1 MTFIVLWEIDS
12 LKKALVYTAV
22 AVVLGLVLTLVLFA
36 MIAKIKSQDHYEI
49 PYMRSEQLEEFR
61 DPSADTVEYS
71 VSDLEILAFNIVIA
85 FVAYMLFKRKTSD
98 RDYLHRPFP
107 Y

>member
-1 MTFIVLWEIDS
+1 M
-12 LKKALVYTAV
+12 KKALVYTAV
-22 AVVLGLVLTLVLFA
+22 AVFLGLVLTLVLFA
-36 MIAKIKSQDHYEI
+36 MIAEIKTQDHHEI
-49 PYMRSEQLEEFR
+49 PYMRWEQLEEFR

-71 VSDLEILAFNIVIA
+71 VSDLEVLAINIVIA

-98 RDYLHRPFP
+98 REYLHRPFP